1 MNGAIGVGQKKKKK
15 KEKKGKNIRCQTP
28 ATIQTEIKYVGS
40 FGLQPLIE
48 I

>member
-1 MNGAIGVGQKKKKK
+1 MNGAIGAGKKKKK

-28 ATIQTEIKYVGS
+28 AAIQTEIKYVCS